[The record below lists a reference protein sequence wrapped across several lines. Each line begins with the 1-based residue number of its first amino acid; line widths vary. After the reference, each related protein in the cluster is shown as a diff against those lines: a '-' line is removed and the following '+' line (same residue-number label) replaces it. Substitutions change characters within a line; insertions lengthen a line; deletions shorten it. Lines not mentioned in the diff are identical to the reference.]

1 MEDNQ
6 FAIRMSIIWGAVIVL
21 VLAGLLIF
29 GYVANDPRGHD
40 GRMACDTTG
49 NNGYSVTIVC
59 TIGPRQ

>member
-6 FAIRMSIIWGAVIVL
+6 FMIRMSIIWGTVIVL
-21 VLAGLLIF
+21 VIAGIFLLGYF
-29 GYVANDPRGHD
+29 GNEPRGHD

-59 TIGPRQ
+59 TIGPR